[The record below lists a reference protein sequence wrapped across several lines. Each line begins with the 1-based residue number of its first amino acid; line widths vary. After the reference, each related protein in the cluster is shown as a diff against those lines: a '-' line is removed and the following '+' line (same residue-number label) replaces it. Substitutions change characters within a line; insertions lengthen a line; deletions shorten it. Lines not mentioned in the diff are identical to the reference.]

1 MDDATGECKNSPQ
14 DASAFSA
21 EDLGD
26 PKLRND
32 DDKEALSGSAMSEP
46 WPSGET
52 GSRKELEDE
61 EERETK
67 DMLVEDEPLDSTSP
81 ESPQKRLHSED
92 SDKNRDG
99 GENPQKDGEGEG
111 EGEEEDEEEEED
123 DSEKEEAGEAEGDVD
138 EEESQAKDAG
148 KETRMNGE
156 SGSRTSGRR
165 GRSRNSSSA
174 AGGDQ
179 AYTSPT
185 SSSSFFRSPFSS
197 SSSYSSSGGGGRHKQ
212 ARRRNHHHH
221 QGRGGRRQN
230 GSQLVMAVKEILS
243 ESISPWCMSC
253 IHMVVELIVS
263 VAHHCGMVVESA
275 SLAVYDF
282 SSRFLL
288 RVTDLPGLKQDA
300 RRGLAWG
307 RGSAAAL
314 VTWTSRVSGRAWHVS
329 TSCFGL
335 LCAIAMLAGRWAQS
349 ALGRLSGGRAQ
360 LCWEYLQNSWPWMKA
375 AALLGRV
382 GGLFRRSRSHG
393 AGSTPESPSGGRCQ
407 PGQELERLLSLAQVP
422 EDELDPFAVLG
433 VEANATESELKR
445 AYRQLAVQVHPDKN
459 KHPRAGEAFK
469 VLRAAWD
476 VVSNPETRRE
486 YEMKRMAAT
495 ELSKSMNE
503 FLTKLQ
509 DDLKE
514 AMNTMMCTKC
524 EGKHKRFEMDRDPS
538 EARFCAECNRRH
550 GAEEGDLWAE
560 SSMLGLRITYFAFM
574 DGKVY
579 DITEWAGCQRIGISP
594 DTHRVPYHISFG
606 SKTNSNPNRHRTSEQ
621 HPPPGPSSPADLQDL
636 FNRIFQGGGSPSDM
650 AANGGFF
657 PTGSAPHQ
665 PPGAPGGM
673 GGGGGPFPGGPF
685 PGGPFPG
692 GPFPGGPSPPGGFF
706 PHGPQQQHRAEPS
719 EQWTEGGKHPRRR
732 KKVRK
737 PFQR

>member
-1 MDDATGECKNSPQ
+1 MDDNAGDYKKPLHPT
-14 DASAFSA
+14 SAFTAGES
-21 EDLGD
+21 GD
-26 PKLRND
+26 PGLRND
-32 DDKEALSGSAMSEP
+32 LAPKEALAGSILSESL
-46 WPSGET
+46 PSEEMGYGE
-52 GSRKELEDE
+52 EFE
-61 EERETK
+61 EVEVERPET
-67 DMLVEDEPLDSTSP
+67 EPLDSSVTEAP
-81 ESPQKRLHSED
+81 PVQVHLDDADDTEENSEP
-92 SDKNRDG
+92 RDG
-99 GENPQKDGEGEG
+99 GDSPLKDE
-111 EGEEEDEEEEED
+111 EGEE
-123 DSEKEEAGEAEGDVD
+123 DSEKDETGEMEGDADD
-138 EEESQAKDAG
+138 EHQRKEAG
-148 KETRMNGE
+148 KEPRMNGE
-156 SGSRTSGRR
+156 SGSRNSGSGKRA
-165 GRSRNSSSA
+165 RSRNSGSSSTA
-174 AGGDQ
+174 GDQ
-179 AYTSPT
+179 AFVTP
-185 SSSSFFRSPFSS
+185 SSSLNKPSLSS
-197 SSSYSSSGGGGRHKQ
+197 SGGGRHKQ

-221 QGRGGRRQN
+221 QGRPRRQT
-230 GSQLVMAVKEILS
+230 GSQFIMAIKDIMS

-263 VAHHCGMVVESA
+263 VAHHCGLAVETG

-282 SSRFLL
+282 SSRFLH
-288 RVTDLPGLKQDA
+288 RVTDIPGLKQDA
-300 RRGLAWG
+300 RRALAWTQCTG
-307 RGSAAAL
+307 AAL
-314 VTWTSRVSGRAWHVS
+314 VAWTSQMTGQVWQTS
-329 TSCFGL
+329 TSCFRL
-335 LCAIAMLAGRWAQS
+335 FCAIVILATRWAKCS
-349 ALGRLSGGRAQ
+349 LGRLSGGRASQ
-360 LCWEYLQNSWPWMKA
+360 WWEALQNSWVWRKA
-375 AALLGRV
+375 AALFERCS
-382 GGLFRRSRSHG
+382 GLFRRTRSQG
-393 AGSTPESPSGGRCQ
+393 AGSSPESPNEARGQ
-407 PGQELERLLSLAQVP
+407 PGQELERLLSLAQIP
-422 EDELDPFAVLG
+422 EEELDPFAVLG

-476 VVSNPETRRE
+476 IVSNPETRRE
-486 YEMKRMAAT
+486 YELKRMAAT

-524 EGKHKRFEMDRDPS
+524 EGKHKRFEMDRDPT

-606 SKTNSNPNRHRTSEQ
+606 SKTNSSSATRQRPSE
-621 HPPPGPSSPADLQDL
+621 HPPGPSSPADLQDL

-657 PTGSAPHQ
+657 PTGS
-665 PPGAPGGM
+665 PPPNPAAGPGM
-673 GGGGGPFPGGPF
+673 GASGPFPG
-685 PGGPFPG
+685 
-692 GPFPGGPSPPGGFF
+692 PSPQSGFF
-706 PHGPQQQHRAEPS
+706 PHGPHRAEPS
-719 EQWTEGGKHPRRR
+719 EHWTEAGKHPRRR